1 MATTEPF
8 IIGKGNGSL
17 NRHDKVWQSKLSS
30 TMIPGR
36 EILRGGGMRS
46 RRIRLFPWPMVR
58 HARSNDP
65 HEDAERAYPGKHL
78 CEAVCGTI
86 CGWGGDLHRD
96 RQRNLNWRR
105 RLSAGRAD
113 EQRNYN
119 CERRGLASAR
129 IPEEGNR
136 AG

>member
-8 IIGKGNGSL
+8 IIGEGNGTL

-58 HARSNDP
+58 HARRNDP

-78 CEAVCGTI
+78 CEAVCSEILIGIGAYPPGVQMSKGTI
-86 CGWGGDLHRD
+86 TAKGK
-96 RQRNLNWRR
+96 
-105 RLSAGRAD
+105 A
-113 EQRNYN
+113 
-119 CERRGLASAR
+119 
-129 IPEEGNR
+129 
-136 AG
+136 